1 MSATLRMF
9 CDLSLHEV
17 TVHKI
22 IGPIEHMG
30 KRVGQVVIPIKFNFQ
45 VFTTFSEDS
54 ALPPVKRAGE
64 LLQCPDT
71 ESSSEL
77 EKLQQLYAL
86 YALLYRSTFHDRIK
100 WSAELT

>member
-1 MSATLRMF
+1 
-9 CDLSLHEV
+9 
-17 TVHKI
+17 
-22 IGPIEHMG
+22 MG

-45 VFTTFSEDS
+45 VFTNFSEDG
-54 ALPPVKRAGE
+54 ALLPVKRAGE
-64 LLQCPDT
+64 QLQCPDT

-86 YALLYRSTFHDRIK
+86 YALLYPSTFLDRIK